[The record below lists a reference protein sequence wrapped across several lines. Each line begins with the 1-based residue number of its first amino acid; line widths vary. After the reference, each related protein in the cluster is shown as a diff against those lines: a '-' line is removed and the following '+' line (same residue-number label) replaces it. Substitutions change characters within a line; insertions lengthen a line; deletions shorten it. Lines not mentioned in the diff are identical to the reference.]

1 MPTHLKQAWARADL
15 SAQSVLA
22 SLETGRKGPR
32 TVTIQLSPSQ
42 SSSNGCRR
50 DDNIQ
55 VRISALCEQHRYLNM
70 NDLRETKKE
79 ALRRVA

>member
-1 MPTHLKQAWARADL
+1 
-15 SAQSVLA
+15 
-22 SLETGRKGPR
+22 
-32 TVTIQLSPSQ
+32 VTIQLSPSQ

-55 VRISALCEQHRYLNM
+55 VHISALCEQHRYLNM